1 MSYKVRYGTAVE
13 PWHTLSL
20 FYSPDTVRMYPGLG
34 QAGPSFETL
43 MYGVLGAT
51 FAAGMITMHLMHR
64 SRVLGM
70 NRRRRRRR

>member
-1 MSYKVRYGTAVE
+1 MSYKVKYGTAVE

-34 QAGPSFETL
+34 QASDATSYGTL
-43 MYGVLGAT
+43 GVA
-51 FAAGMITMHLMHR
+51 FAAGMLTMHLMHR

-70 NRRRRRRR
+70 NRRRRR